1 MAFVWN
7 DVGAFASG
15 VAIIMWPLAALIL
28 FRRPDRAQNR
38 LLAVAI
44 VFESIALAGGA
55 GLLFLT
61 DDPRTAY
68 AWQRLNTFALP
79 AFSGVYLLFLGTLPS
94 PLSAPF
100 RTRRG
105 SAVVVLGIGAAWAA
119 ALLWPAAFVPGVQR
133 VSYATWDGVS
143 GPYQP
148 VLTNMILAAYTYG
161 FVVSLDAWRRA
172 SAGTLQK
179 TQMGLFLLA
188 FGVRDFFG
196 AYAFGYRLVNSALG
210 TQLPSLNQL
219 VGVPNYVQFPAY
231 ILLFLLLVSYAMLKV
246 QLFDVDLRVKWTI
259 RQSTVAAAFVAVFFV
274 VSQLAQTVLQSSLG
288 PIAGV
293 LAAGALVF
301 VLAPLNRLAQRVSDA
316 AMPNVKE
323 TEGYKTV
330 RKREVYRAAFLEA
343 AADGELT
350 EKDRNVLATLADQLG
365 LSNMDAR
372 EVEKEAAARSMEVT

>member
-38 LLAVAI
+38 LLAAAI
-44 VFESIALAGGA
+44 VFESMALAGGA

-68 AWQRLNTFALP
+68 AWQRINTFALP

-100 RTRRG
+100 RTRLG
-105 SAVVVLGIGAAWAA
+105 SAVVGLGIVAAWTA

-161 FVVSLDAWRRA
+161 FIVSFDAWRRA
-172 SAGTLQK
+172 RLGTLQK

-196 AYAFGYRLVNSALG
+196 AYAFGYRLVNSAIG

-246 QLFDVDLRVKWTI
+246 QLFDVDLRLKWTI

-301 VLAPLNRLAQRVSDA
+301 VLAPLNRLAERVSDA
-316 AMPNVKE
+316 AMPRVSLSPE
-323 TEGYKTV
+323 YRTV
-330 RKREVYRAAFLEA
+330 RGREMYRAAIDSALE
-343 AADGELT
+343 DGEIT
-350 EKDRNVLATLADQLG
+350 SKERRVLATLQDQLRISATEA
-365 LSNMDAR
+365 LDIER
-372 EVEKEAAARSMEVT
+372 DAAAAKGVA